1 MPLRNAAYVLPDSAQ
16 SREDFEWLKKEIIGA
31 GGQAT
36 ILAIEAMDAETSS
49 EIVTAFRSA
58 RRAEYLALMKDIAM
72 TKKRKQSGGPSERAR
87 AARAARSRLSDIAA
101 IDVFP
106 PAERRDAEAL
116 VEAMESAVPSNRQ
129 RPVQSGTLDRRTY
142 RRRVWVTR
150 PRPGVDRM
158 SSAWLIRTFIDPD
171 ATFTFADKPR
181 RSHVA
186 FDMYEGDFTHAE
198 GLCTFEVLAQRFGV
212 AHPAVRR
219 LGEIVHDIDLKER
232 RYNAPEGPTVAALVE
247 GIRQAHEDDAAAL
260 QQGIAMFDALSRTL
274 TGPAEV
280 APAKRGTP
288 GGRSRRSARR

>member
-1 MPLRNAAYVLPDSAQ
+1 MPPAATQSPGSNAAPSTPRWLLILHQFPVRPSAARVTTWRRLQRIGAVPLRNAAYVLPDSAQ

-36 ILAIEAMDAETSS
+36 I
-49 EIVTAFRSA
+49 
-58 RRAEYLALMKDIAM
+58 
-72 TKKRKQSGGPSERAR
+72 
-87 AARAARSRLSDIAA
+87 
-101 IDVFP
+101 
-106 PAERRDAEAL
+106 RDAEAM
-116 VEAMESAVPSNRQ
+116 VEAMENAVPSNRQ
-129 RPVQSGTLDRRTY
+129 RPIQSGTLDRRAY

-171 ATFTFADKPR
+171 ATFRFADKPN
-181 RSHVA
+181 RSQVA
-186 FDMYEGDFTHAE
+186 FDMFDGDFTHAE
-198 GLCTFEVLAQRFGV
+198 GLCTFEVLARSFAV
-212 AHPAVRR
+212 AQPAVRR

-247 GIRQAHEDDAAAL
+247 GIRQAHQDDAAAL

-280 APAKRGTP
+280 AQAKRRTTGT
-288 GGRSRRSARR
+288 RSRRSARR